1 MAANTF
7 QDNFGETG
15 RSNAKIR
22 FSAIVVGLLLVVAM
36 CAITPYNNYFLQNT
50 KIAGNHL
57 PVGSIFGLLFLVFL
71 VNVPLRKFMR
81 RGRFAF
87 SALELTVIWM
97 MLIVAVGIPS
107 MGLLQFL
114 LPSLVAVR
122 YFATTENDWAET
134 LHLHIPEWLVVTDT
148 RAVTDFYEGIAPGES
163 VPWLLWIKPLL
174 IWGLFVLVFYWTTI
188 CLSTILRKQ
197 WVERER
203 FSFPLIQIPVQ
214 LAAEPARGTLLNAFF
229 KNRLLWVGMALPVVL
244 HLINGLHAHFPNV
257 PEIPLIYNIHRAFT
271 EKPWH
276 TLGWWPAMR
285 FVIYFS
291 VIGIAS
297 LLTLEVSFSLWFFYL
312 FFKLQ
317 YIIMNAIGLSI
328 GPWISCSRQVMGGYL
343 VFVPAVFWIGRE
355 HIATVFRK
363 TFGLGPART
372 GGSGNPTPTI
382 RQRIDDANEP
392 VSYRVALLGF
402 VLGFVTLTAF
412 LAIAGITTWVAVVTL
427 LSIFITSVVLSWMV
441 VNGGLL
447 LVQAPFFPSEYI
459 DITLGSNAVGHK
471 SLAILSFQRTFL
483 RDWGEFMMPNFLHSF
498 KAADEVRLARRRVVP
513 ILGIAIIVAILVS
526 VYASLT
532 LIYDK
537 GALFLQSW
545 SFVTAPRNYF
555 QRMNNLIQFPVETK
569 WAEVYSMIAGAG
581 FTGFMLW
588 MRQNFVWWS
597 LHPIGYLLGATYP
610 PFHLWSSILIGWF
623 IKYMALK
630 FGGAATYRKI
640 RPIAF
645 GLIFGEYV
653 MVGLWMI
660 VGFFTG
666 IGYFALPS

>member
-1 MAANTF
+1 MLFNTRQKSDF
-7 QDNFGETG
+7 DNGKIGAEIQ
-15 RSNAKIR
+15 SLENQKIR
-22 FSAIVVGLLLVVAM
+22 FPAILVGVLLIAAM
-36 CAITPYNNYFLQNT
+36 CAVTPYNNYYLQNT

-57 PVGSIFGLLFLVFL
+57 PVGSIFGILLLIFL
-71 VNVPLRKFMR
+71 VNVPLRKLMR
-81 RGRFAF
+81 SGRFAF
-87 SALELTVIWM
+87 SALELTVIWI

-122 YFATTENDWAET
+122 YFATTENDWSET
-134 LHLHIPEWLVVTDT
+134 LHPHVPEWLVVTEPQ
-148 RAVTDFYEGIAPGES
+148 AVTDFYEGIGAAEG
-163 VPWLLWIKPLL
+163 VPWMFWLEPLL
-174 IWGLFVLVFYWTTI
+174 VWGLFVLVFYFTTL

-203 FSFPLIQIPVQ
+203 FSFPLIQIPIQ
-214 LAAEPARGTLLNAFF
+214 LAAEPEHGSLLNSFF
-229 KNRLLWVGMALPVVL
+229 KNRLLWAGMALPVVL
-244 HLINGLHAHFPNV
+244 HLINGLHAHFPKV
-257 PEIPLIYNIHRAFT
+257 PEIPLIYDIYRVFT
-271 EKPWH
+271 EKPWY

-343 VFVPAVFWIGRE
+343 VFVPAVFWMGRE
-355 HIATVFRK
+355 HIGSIFRK
-363 TFGLGPART
+363 TFGP
-372 GGSGNPTPTI
+372 GGG
-382 RQRIDDANEP
+382 QEIDDSNEP
-392 VSYRVALLGF
+392 VSYRMALLGF
-402 VLGFVTLTAF
+402 FLGFITLTVF
-412 LAIAGITTWVAVVTL
+412 LVVAGITTWVALVTL
-427 LSIFITSVVLSWMV
+427 LSIFITSIVLTWMV

-459 DITLGSNAVGHK
+459 DITLGSNALGHK

-498 KAADEVRLARRRVVP
+498 KAADEVRLARRRLIP
-513 ILGIAIIVAILVS
+513 ILGISIVVAALVS

-545 SFVTAPRNYF
+545 AFVVAPRNYF
-555 QRMNNLIQFPVETK
+555 QRMSSLIQFPIETK
-569 WAEVYSMIAGAG
+569 WDEVYSMIAGAG

-588 MRQNFVWWS
+588 MRQHFVWWS

-630 FGGAATYRKI
+630 FGGASTYRKI
-640 RPIAF
+640 RPVAF

-660 VGFFTG
+660 VGFFSG

>member
-1 MAANTF
+1 MLLNTNRNPDVESGAF
-7 QDNFGETG
+7 TA
-15 RSNAKIR
+15 AKIR
-22 FSAIVVGLLLVVAM
+22 FPAILAGLVLVVVM

-57 PVGSIFGLLFLVFL
+57 PVGSIFGILLLIFL
-71 VNVPLRKFMR
+71 VNVPLRKLFR
-81 RGRFAF
+81 DGRFAF

-114 LPSLVAVR
+114 LPSLVGLH

-134 LHLHIPEWLVVTDT
+134 LHPHVPEWLIVTDK
-148 RAVTDFYEGIAPGES
+148 RAITDFFEGGSAGEG
-163 VPWLLWIKPLL
+163 VPWMAWVQPLL
-174 IWGLFVLVFYWTTI
+174 IWGLFVLVFYFTTF

-203 FSFPLIQIPVQ
+203 FSFPLIQIPIQ
-214 LAAEPARGTLLNAFF
+214 LAAEPEGGRLLNSFF
-229 KNRLLWVGMALPVVL
+229 KNRLLWAGMILPVVL
-244 HLINGLHAHFPNV
+244 HLINGLHAHFPRV
-257 PEIPLIYNIHRAFT
+257 PEIPLIYNIYTVFT

-285 FVIYFS
+285 LVIYFS

-317 YIIMNAIGLSI
+317 YIIMNASGVSI

-355 HIATVFRK
+355 HIVSIFRK
-363 TFGLGPART
+363 TFGFGETRHGAT
-372 GGSGNPTPTI
+372 V
-382 RQRIDDANEP
+382 DDSNEP
-392 VSYRVALLGF
+392 LAYRVALLGF
-402 VLGFVTLTAF
+402 LLGFAVLTVF
-412 LAIAGITTWVAVVTL
+412 LVIAGITTWVAIVTL
-427 LSIFITSVVLSWMV
+427 LSIFITSIVLSWMV

-459 DITLGSNAVGHK
+459 DITLGSNAIGHK
-471 SLAILSFQRTFL
+471 SLAILSFQRTFF

-498 KAADEVRLARRRVVP
+498 KAADEVHLVRRRVVF
-513 ILGIAIIVAILVS
+513 ILGAAIAVAVVVS
-526 VYASLT
+526 VYAGLT
-532 LIYDK
+532 LIYGK
-537 GALFLQSW
+537 GALFLDGW
-545 SFVTAPRNYF
+545 SFVVAPRNYF
-555 QRMNNLIQFPVETK
+555 QRMSSLIQFPTEIK
-569 WAEVYSMIAGAG
+569 WDEVYSMIAGAG

-640 RPIAF
+640 RPVAF